1 MVMHFTTPTDD
12 NTWTQPKVVG
22 DRVFHWKSG
31 RQGTVIAVPDEV
43 YITVQFDAKQMRGVH
58 GWGGKADW
66 GVANRKLT
74 AFFIGENGLPEV
86 E

>member
-1 MVMHFTTPTDD
+1 MVIQFTAPTDD

-22 DRVFHWKSG
+22 DRVFHWVSG

-43 YITVQFDAKQMRGVH
+43 YITVQFDAKQMKGV
-58 GWGGKADW
+58 WFRGGKVDW
-66 GVANRKLT
+66 GVANRK
-74 AFFIGENGLPEV
+74 ARAYFIGENGLPEV